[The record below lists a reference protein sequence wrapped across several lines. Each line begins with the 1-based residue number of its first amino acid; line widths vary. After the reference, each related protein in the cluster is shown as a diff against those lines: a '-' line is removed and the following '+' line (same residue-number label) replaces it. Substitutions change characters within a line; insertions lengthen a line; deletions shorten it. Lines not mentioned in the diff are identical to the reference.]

1 MSDYYLNL
9 PDAETFEALKGKT
22 PFEYRAGGVMQS
34 AGWSVD
40 VIGEGQSRP
49 VSWDED
55 GEPTYEAIPGFLI
68 NLRSNFPLPE
78 TLSQYQVFPTNPIRV
93 WA

>member
-9 PDAETFEALKGKT
+9 PDAETFEPLKGEV
-22 PFEYRAGGVMQS
+22 PFEFGEGGVTQS
-34 AGWSVD
+34 PGWSVD
-40 VIGEGQSRP
+40 VIGEGQTRIA
-49 VSWDED
+49 SWNAE
-55 GEPTYEAIPGFLI
+55 GEPAYEAIPGFLI

-78 TLSQYQVFPTNPIRV
+78 SFIQYQVFPTNPIRV